1 MSAHLVFWCFEIPIF
16 VQLNG
21 KISGNI
27 HPFLMCF
34 ITSFFI
40 SWSFPPHFILFNVE
54 ESNFLFY
61 NFYEVLPVHSLCL
74 LLHWLFFRPTA
85 SVWGQ
90 PNIVIMAWQQTVI
103 FVKHSDTDLEGDP
116 VAVADA
122 DCMPILLLSEGRD
135 KSLTVWDS
143 SFVQHSEDCQCWL

>member
-40 SWSFPPHFILFNVE
+40 SWSFPLHFILFNVE
-54 ESNFLFY
+54 ESNFFFIIFMKFY
-61 NFYEVLPVHSLCL
+61 QYIPYAFYCTDCS
-74 LLHWLFFRPTA
+74 
-85 SVWGQ
+85 S
-90 PNIVIMAWQQTVI
+90 NIVIMAWQQTVI
-103 FVKHSDTDLEGDP
+103 FVKHSDTDVEGDP
-116 VAVADA
+116 VADA
-122 DCMPILLLSEGRD
+122 DCMPILLLSEGQD

>member
-1 MSAHLVFWCFEIPIF
+1 MSAHSTFWCFEIPIF

-27 HPFLMCF
+27 HPLFKCSSLHLFLYHVLF
-34 ITSFFI
+34 HPI
-40 SWSFPPHFILFNVE
+40 FILFNVKE
-54 ESNFLFY
+54 NNFLFY

-85 SVWGQ
+85 SVCGQ

-103 FVKHSDTDLEGDP
+103 FIKHSDTDVEGDP
-116 VAVADA
+116 VADA

>member
-40 SWSFPPHFILFNVE
+40 SWSFPLHFILFNVE
-54 ESNFLFY
+54 ESNFFFKIFMKFTSTFLMPFTALI
-61 NFYEVLPVHSLCL
+61 VLQTYSFCMRTAKYCHNGLTTNCNICKAFW
-74 LLHWLFFRPTA
+74 HRPRGRSRGRGRCRLYA
-85 SVWGQ
+85 YFV
-90 PNIVIMAWQQTVI
+90 TVR
-103 FVKHSDTDLEGDP
+103 GP
-116 VAVADA
+116 
-122 DCMPILLLSEGRD
+122 R
-135 KSLTVWDS
+135 
-143 SFVQHSEDCQCWL
+143 

>member
-1 MSAHLVFWCFEIPIF
+1 MVKFQEIFTHLKCASLHLFLYHDLFDSILYFLLSRKVIF
-16 VQLNG
+16 F
-21 KISGNI
+21 
-27 HPFLMCF
+27 H
-34 ITSFFI
+34 
-40 SWSFPPHFILFNVE
+40 
-54 ESNFLFY
+54 

-85 SVWGQ
+85 SVCGQ

-103 FVKHSDTDLEGDP
+103 FIKHSDTDVEGDP
-116 VAVADA
+116 VADA